1 MASAPDIPAHR
12 TKFFTVDERTRP
24 DMRAALADEG
34 VVILQKKE
42 RMSEQDGCAAGRELS
57 LIFQETLSL
66 SVYKPQC
73 VEKISDPPNEI
84 SNEEY
89 VHSRRVAYL
98 EENSVG

>member
-1 MASAPDIPAHR
+1 
-12 TKFFTVDERTRP
+12 
-24 DMRAALADEG
+24 MRAALADEG

-73 VEKISDPPNEI
+73 VEKISDPSNEI

-89 VHSRRVAYL
+89 VHSRSESRIWKRTPLVDESSTRSIRVRWTDRS
-98 EENSVG
+98 EQDIHDD